1 MVTKE
6 FPRIVFMGTPEF
18 AVASLDALVQAGYNV
33 VGVITAPDKPAG
45 RGMKLTESAVKK
57 YAVQHGLHVMQ
68 PEKLK
73 NPDFLNELISLRA
86 DLQIVVAFRML
97 PEVVWNMPKMGTVNV
112 HGSLLPQYRGAAPIN
127 WAVINGEKETGVTTF
142 KLKHEIDT
150 GDILLQESFPI
161 GEDETAGEVHDRMKE
176 IGAQLLVKTVE
187 GLVNGKLREK
197 PQSSM
202 VNSELS
208 MGDAEVSTAHSPLI
222 THHSPL
228 KHAPKIFTETCKI
241 DFTKT
246 VDEIHNL
253 IRGLSPFPGAFTT
266 FNGKLM
272 KIYRSK
278 KEIATGQAAPSGR
291 TIGEP
296 VTDGKTFFKFACS
309 NGFVHVLELQLEG
322 KKRMLIEDFLR
333 GYRS

>member
-1 MVTKE
+1 MVTNE

-57 YAVQHGLHVMQ
+57 YAVQHGLHVLQ

-73 NPDFLNELISLRA
+73 NPVFLKELISLRA

-97 PEVVWNMPKMGTVNV
+97 PEAVWNMPKMGTVNV

-187 GLVNGKLREK
+187 GLVNGTLEEK

-208 MGDAEVSTAHSPLI
+208 MGDAEASTAHSPLT

-246 VDEIHNL
+246 VDEVHNL

-272 KIYRSK
+272 KIYKSK
-278 KEIATGQAAPSGR
+278 KEIAAGRPAESGL
-291 TIGEP
+291 TDNSFT
-296 VTDGKTFFKFACS
+296 TDGKTYLKFACS
-309 NGFVHVLELQLEG
+309 NGYIHVLELQPEG
-322 KKRMLIEDFLR
+322 KKRMLVEDFLR